1 MVFTNLRIY
10 VKIAPNHHSRKSQ
23 NRGHGMKYFA
33 VPDGTPAFHQALE
46 QIVFEQIQEDSILML
61 WSNAP
66 AIVCGAYQ
74 NIYQETSVYR
84 AWKRGIPV
92 IRRDSGGGTVYHD
105 PGNLNYTVICDSDGS
120 VNYDG
125 VMAGILTALH
135 RIGVPA
141 EKSKVCDITLHGRK
155 ISGGR
160 LLHHGTLLFDT
171 DLTVLH
177 EVSGRSG
184 RTYHS
189 RAIPSNPA
197 QVVNISQYWQGTMAD
212 FRKAL
217 RAAYPADLTEA
228 SLTEEQLRLAEQ
240 LAEEKYGS
248 WAWTCGRSPAF
259 LCEVTGELSGKPIQL
274 RYEAKKGVITVCEL
288 RSPLLDPHA
297 GDRFLGAQLRPEA
310 IEALCQEITD
320 EPDKLAELIL

>member
-1 MVFTNLRIY
+1 
-10 VKIAPNHHSRKSQ
+10 
-23 NRGHGMKYFA
+23 MKYFA

-160 LLHHGTLLFDT
+160 LLHHL
-171 DLTVLH
+171 
-177 EVSGRSG
+177 
-184 RTYHS
+184 
-189 RAIPSNPA
+189 
-197 QVVNISQYWQGTMAD
+197 
-212 FRKAL
+212 
-217 RAAYPADLTEA
+217 
-228 SLTEEQLRLAEQ
+228 SL
-240 LAEEKYGS
+240 
-248 WAWTCGRSPAF
+248 
-259 LCEVTGELSGKPIQL
+259 IH
-274 RYEAKKGVITVCEL
+274 I
-288 RSPLLDPHA
+288 
-297 GDRFLGAQLRPEA
+297 
-310 IEALCQEITD
+310 
-320 EPDKLAELIL
+320 